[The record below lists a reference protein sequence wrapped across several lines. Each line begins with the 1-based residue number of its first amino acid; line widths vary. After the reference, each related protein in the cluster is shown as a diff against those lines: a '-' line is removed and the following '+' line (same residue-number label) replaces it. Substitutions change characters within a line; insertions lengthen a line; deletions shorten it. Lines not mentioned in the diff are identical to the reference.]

1 MRYDIFFSY
10 RREIYR
16 GIELWGS
23 FNDRENIVL
32 VLFNNHIIICL
43 RVIVKKC
50 FMLVWK
56 HASKMTY
63 IYNANSY
70 I

>member
-1 MRYDIFFSY
+1 MYSSP
-10 RREIYR
+10 
-16 GIELWGS
+16 IEEKFTEELNFEEVLMIW
-23 FNDRENIVL
+23 ENIVL
-32 VLFNNHIIICL
+32 ILFNNHIIICL

-56 HASKMTY
+56 HASKMAY